1 MSASPPTPELLL
13 RRNQVALGQIAVQT
27 FTGRRSS
34 RANALGAGFD
44 QSEVFMNKVSK
55 KVAPAAKKRGAD
67 AHVPGRAHRLANEE
81 DRKLEQGLEE
91 SMAGSDP
98 PSITQ
103 PGSDK

>member
-1 MSASPPTPELLL
+1 
-13 RRNQVALGQIAVQT
+13 
-27 FTGRRSS
+27 
-34 RANALGAGFD
+34 
-44 QSEVFMNKVSK
+44 MNKVRK

-67 AHVPGRAHRLANEE
+67 AHVPARAHRLANEE

-103 PGSDK
+103 PG